1 MSDIKEGYKRNCTC
15 GEWSS
20 PEIVNHRKDGPCFLI
35 ERKRD
40 EMSEIDSGG
49 KAFPSH
55 GTMGEVTHEG
65 MTKREYSAINLRVPN
80 SGTEWLDEMIRA
92 SLHNEFAGMALQGI
106 LANAVLSG
114 KPQHTEP

>member
-1 MSDIKEGYKRNCTC
+1 MSEIKEGYKRNCTC

-49 KAFPSH
+49 PAEEEIKLKKVEKDFKELLEIANGMRSWCDVKEGWAMIWGMQFDAWKKA
-55 GTMGEVTHEG
+55 
-65 MTKREYSAINLRVPN
+65 R
-80 SGTEWLDEMIRA
+80 
-92 SLHNEFAGMALQGI
+92 GI
-106 LANAVLSG
+106 
-114 KPQHTEP
+114 E